1 MVSCLEVS
9 MATPRFGWFTMVY
22 NGTSYQNWMIWG
34 YRHFWKRPFQNPQL
48 GFVPQSDAKWN
59 RTAATGVKPVPF
71 CATEN
76 RPTEYHATLWMMT
89 SGLIRAREVASSR
102 YSAFCH
108 SPAFSHALIAE
119 LKLSKF
125 GWRWAEEIS
134 PLVGLIG
141 WFNAHNVQAVQSVV
155 RASPVSL
162 EKRLQRNRWLQLED
176 SSKVQLHWV
185 L

>member
-76 RPTEYHATLWMMT
+76 RPTEYHATLWMMK

-134 PLVGLIG
+134 PLLGWLDDSMLITCRLCS
-141 WFNAHNVQAVQSVV
+141 QSWEPV
-155 RASPVSL
+155 RFPWRKDFEGKGGS
-162 EKRLQRNRWLQLED
+162 N
-176 SSKVQLHWV
+176 
-185 L
+185 